1 METLGLVQKLNY
13 PGIHT
18 TPRVPTPWD
27 LEILSRLRD
36 ASGHA
41 VSFYFKPGE
50 GKLAERDAMIVSL
63 RARDIIS
70 NSYGQE
76 KPNSSLLRDL
86 DAVMKISESS
96 VLDAPLKV
104 IFACH
109 EQGIWEEFELPVC
122 RRMVRLEAGDAFDLT
137 PLRSL
142 LEVDERGGDTVQ
154 PSNQP
159 GI

>member
-1 METLGLVQKLNY
+1 
-13 PGIHT
+13 
-18 TPRVPTPWD
+18 
-27 LEILSRLRD
+27 
-36 ASGHA
+36 
-41 VSFYFKPGE
+41 
-50 GKLAERDAMIVSL
+50 MIVSL

>member
-1 METLGLVQKLNY
+1 M
-13 PGIHT
+13 
-18 TPRVPTPWD
+18 
-27 LEILSRLRD
+27 
-36 ASGHA
+36 
-41 VSFYFKPGE
+41 
-50 GKLAERDAMIVSL
+50 AERDAMIVSL

-86 DAVMKISESS
+86 DALMKVSEEAG
-96 VLDAPLKV
+96 VPDAPLKV

-109 EQGIWEEFELPVC
+109 EQGIWEEFELPVG